1 MKEAPRKVVAI
12 TGAARGIGWAIAKR
26 FAEKGQLLALNYLH
40 SDQLKDL
47 DLLSELAKANGGDM
61 VAIQGDVSIK
71 EEAEQF
77 IVEAQR
83 HFGKIDVL
91 VNNAGITKIGPTH
104 LFAWQ
109 DWDRII
115 ATNLTATFT
124 CIRAVLPG
132 MIERSSGCIINIS
145 SEQGLI
151 GYPTYAAYCASK
163 GGVIA
168 MTKAIAKEVAPY
180 GILVNSVAPGPIETD
195 MLMKD
200 STEYNDETRM
210 QVPLLRFGK
219 PDEIANVVEFL
230 AGPGGS
236 YFVGQ
241 IISPNGGTAI

>member
-1 MKEAPRKVVAI
+1 
-12 TGAARGIGWAIAKR
+12 
-26 FAEKGQLLALNYLH
+26 LALNYLH

-61 VAIQGDVSIK
+61 VAIQGDVSNR

-115 ATNLTATFT
+115 ATNLTAVFT
-124 CIRAVLPG
+124 CIRAALPG

-219 PDEIANVVEFL
+219 PDEIASVVEFL